1 MKKII
6 LCGYNWSGCKALEL
20 LLKKKYKVFVFTH
33 TSEYFESDLQDFCK
47 NKKINYSLKK
57 ISKKNLPFKPDL
69 IISISYKYKIPS
81 DVLSFSRYKG
91 FNLHPSLLPKYRGC
105 SSLTWAMVNREKK
118 CGFTYHYMD
127 ANFDTGN
134 IILQKSINIENYD
147 LQVTLFYRVMFESLQ
162 YFEKALKLALNNKK
176 GKKQKGK
183 KSYYKRGAPYNGE
196 INSSWSSIKKKA
208 FVKAMIFPPRRL
220 AKYKKK
226 FIKQISQLN

>member
-33 TSEYFESDLQDFCK
+33 TSKYFESDLEYFCK
-47 NKKINYSLKK
+47 NKKINHSLEK

-69 IISISYKYKIPS
+69 IISISYRYKIPG
-81 DVLSFSRYKG
+81 DVLSFSKYKG

-105 SSLTWAMVNREKK
+105 SSLTWAMLNGEKK

-127 ANFDTGN
+127 ENFDTGN
-134 IILQKSINIENYD
+134 IIFQKSINIENYD
-147 LQVTLFYRVMFESLQ
+147 LQITLFYRVMFESLK

-183 KSYYKRGAPYNGE
+183 KSYYKRGAPHNGE
-196 INSSWSSIKKKA
+196 INPNWSRIKKES
-208 FVKAMIFPPRRL
+208 FIKAMIFPPRPL
-220 AKYKKK
+220 AKYKSK
-226 FIKQISQLN
+226 FIKKISQLN